1 MRDVTSIT
9 TSSLGNLPQ
18 EPQGIGDDASARLR
32 LAQAL
37 QTSLETRELIALLFR
52 HIQPLIAV
60 NGIDYRPRG
69 AKTQEYR
76 VGRKASHS
84 CHYRLNLPQQYLGEI
99 TFYRKERFTEAEQ
112 LGLETLLA
120 SLVYALRN
128 AALYE
133 QALAKAL
140 TDPLTGVGNRAA
152 LDAAIRREYELL
164 RRSRNTFALL
174 MIDIDN
180 FKSVN
185 DRYGHSSGDRV
196 LCAVADTIIDICR
209 ASDMV
214 FRYGGE
220 EFAVLLTE
228 ASASGGLVT
237 AQRLR
242 RGIASLA
249 IADGD
254 HVITPTVSIG
264 VSACCQAEESVDAL
278 FDRADRAL
286 YQAKAKGRDTV
297 CCTPPSLSAA
307 P

>member
-1 MRDVTSIT
+1 MPDVTSIT
-9 TSSLGNLPQ
+9 TTALGTLPR
-18 EPQGIGDDASARLR
+18 EPHGISDEAGARIR

-37 QTSLETRELIALLFR
+37 QTSLETRQLIALLFR
-52 HIQPLIAV
+52 HIQPLVSVGGIAF
-60 NGIDYRPRG
+60 RPKG
-69 AKTQEYR
+69 AEKQHYS
-76 VGRKASHS
+76 VGRKAAHC
-84 CHYRLNLPQQYLGEI
+84 CHYRLNLPQLYLGEI

-112 LGLETLLA
+112 LNLETLLA
-120 SLVYALRN
+120 SMVYALRN
-128 AALYE
+128 AHLYE
-133 QALAKAL
+133 KALAQAL

-152 LDAAIRREYELL
+152 LDNAIRREYELL

-180 FKSVN
+180 FKEIN

-196 LCAVADTIIDICR
+196 LCAVADTITEICR

-220 EFAVLLTE
+220 EFAVLLTA
-228 ASASGGLVT
+228 ASASGGLIT

-254 HVITPTVSIG
+254 NVITPTVSIG
-264 VSACCQAEESVDAL
+264 VSACCQAEEAVDAL
-278 FDRADRAL
+278 FDRADQAL
-286 YQAKAKGRDTV
+286 YQAKARGRDTV
-297 CCTPPSLSAA
+297 CCSPPPLSVA

>member
-9 TSSLGNLPQ
+9 STAAGALSR
-18 EPQGIGDDASARLR
+18 EPQGIGDEASARIR

-37 QTSLETRELIALLFR
+37 QTSLDTRQLLALLFR
-52 HIQPLIAV
+52 HIQPLVAVGGIAF
-60 NGIDYRPRG
+60 RPKS
-69 AKTQEYR
+69 ADKQHFS
-76 VGRKASHS
+76 VGRKAAHC
-84 CHYRLNLPQQYLGEI
+84 CHYRLNLPQMYLGEI
-99 TFYRKERFTEAEQ
+99 TFYRKERFSDAEQ
-112 LGLETLLA
+112 ISLETLLA

-133 QALAKAL
+133 QALAQAL

-152 LDAAIRREYELL
+152 LDTAIRREYELL
-164 RRSRNTFALL
+164 RRNRNTFALL

-180 FKSVN
+180 FKQIN

-196 LCAVADTIIDICR
+196 LCAVADTITEICR

-220 EFAVLLTE
+220 EFAVLLTA
-228 ASASGGLVT
+228 ASASGGLIT

-254 HVITPTVSIG
+254 NVITPTVSIG
-264 VSACCQAEESVDAL
+264 VSACCQAEEPVDAL

-286 YQAKAKGRDTV
+286 YQAKSKGRDAV
-297 CCTPPSLSAA
+297 CCTPPPLSVA